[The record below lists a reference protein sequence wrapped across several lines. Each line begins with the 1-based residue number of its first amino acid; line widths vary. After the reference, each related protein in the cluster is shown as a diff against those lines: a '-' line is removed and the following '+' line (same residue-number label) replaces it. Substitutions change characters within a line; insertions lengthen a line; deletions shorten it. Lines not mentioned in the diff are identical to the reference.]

1 MSAGFRRRLRRWG
14 IYNVVA
20 FAGFVLQVGA
30 ISALTRLWGWSHM
43 AATLAGVELALLHN
57 FAGHTGWTWADRRP
71 RGLRSL
77 LRRLGRYQAALSV
90 MGLLN
95 VGATV
100 LLARTGLPIEIANVL
115 AVISLSIVSFLLA
128 DLVLFRPD
136 EA

>member
-1 MSAGFRRRLRRWG
+1 MSAGSRHLRRWG

-20 FAGFVLQVGA
+20 FGGFVLQVSA
-30 ISALTRLWGWSHM
+30 ISVLTRLWGWNHT
-43 AATLAGVELALLHN
+43 AATLVAVELALLHN

-71 RGLRSL
+71 RGSRSL

-95 VGATV
+95 VAVTV
-100 LLARTGLPIEIANVL
+100 LFARTGLPIEIANVL
-115 AVISLSIVSFLLA
+115 AVISLSVVSFLLT